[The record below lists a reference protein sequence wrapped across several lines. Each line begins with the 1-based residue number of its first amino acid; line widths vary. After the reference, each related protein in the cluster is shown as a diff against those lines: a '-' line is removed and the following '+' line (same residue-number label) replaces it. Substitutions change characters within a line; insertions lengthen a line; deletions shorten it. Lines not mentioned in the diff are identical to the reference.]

1 MDPDMATGEAE
12 KTYLINDVSKM
23 VALSQKR
30 IREYEKEG
38 LIKPRR
44 QMRTNNRLY
53 TESDIRRIEHIKQ
66 LIHAH
71 GFTLSCVKYFLS
83 TAPCWIIYQCTQKE
97 TCPAYQNPHSDC
109 YETMKTAIPERLDD
123 CENCAVYLNRGAAPL
138 ALLNRP

>member
-1 MDPDMATGEAE
+1 MDPDMAAGEAE

-23 VALSQKR
+23 VALSHKR
-30 IREYEKEG
+30 IREYEREG

-44 QMRTNNRLY
+44 QTRTNNRLY

-97 TCPAYQNPHSDC
+97 TCPAYQNPHSNC
-109 YETMKTAIPERLDD
+109 YETMKTIIPEKFDD
-123 CENCAVYLNRGAAPL
+123 CENCAVYLNRGATPF